1 MTISSRS
8 TIMALL
14 AAGSFAVVP
23 LALAA
28 GGGSMGG
35 GGGMSSM
42 PEARERTPDEQ
53 ARDSYNDGVRLIKKA
68 DDADAAA
75 QKATDD
81 NKRKKQQDRASEY
94 YRKALARFEDAVQIS
109 EGMYQAW
116 NYIGYANRHLG
127 EYTVALSAYDRA
139 LTLQPGY
146 PEAIEYRGHA
156 YLALNR
162 LDDARSAYLALF
174 PANRKLADQLLAGMQ
189 AFVTAR
195 RADPQGLDAA
205 ALDAFAKWVDERVS
219 VAAQTAALTRAGA
232 GSGWR

>member
-1 MTISSRS
+1 MNPNPRPIVV
-8 TIMALL
+8 ALL
-14 AAGSFAVVP
+14 AAASLV
-23 LALAA
+23 ALPAAQAA

-35 GGGMSSM
+35 GGGMSGM
-42 PEARERTPDEQ
+42 PEARERTPEEK
-53 ARDSYNDGVRLIKKA
+53 ARDSYNDGVRLIRKA

-81 NKRKKQQDRASEY
+81 AKRRKAQDRAGEY
-94 YRKALARFEDAVQIS
+94 YRKALARFEDAVQEV
-109 EGMYQAW
+109 EGLYQAW

-127 EYTVALSAYDRA
+127 DYTVALSAYDRA

-162 LDDARSAYLALF
+162 LDDAKGAYLALF
-174 PANRKLADQLLAGMQ
+174 PANKKLADQLLAGMQ

-195 RADPQGLDAA
+195 RSDAQGLDAGT
-205 ALDAFAKWVDERVS
+205 LDAFSKWVDERVGI
-219 VAAQTAALTRAGA
+219 AAQTASLTPAGA
-232 GSGWR
+232 GASWR

>member
-1 MTISSRS
+1 MTLISRFAML
-8 TIMALL
+8 TLL
-14 AAGSFAVVP
+14 AAAS
-23 LALAA
+23 LAMLPPARAA
-28 GGGSMGG
+28 GGGSMG

-53 ARDSYNDGVRLIKKA
+53 ARDRYNDGVRLIRKA
-68 DDADAAA
+68 DDADATA
-75 QKATDD
+75 QKTTDAA
-81 NKRKKQQDRASEY
+81 KRQKLQDRASEY
-94 YRKALARFEDAVQIS
+94 YRKALARFEDAVQLS

-162 LDDARSAYLALF
+162 LDDARNAYLALF
-174 PANRKLADQLLAGMQ
+174 PSNRKLADQLLAGMQ
-189 AFVTAR
+189 AFVAAR
-195 RADPQGLDAA
+195 RSDAQGLDAA
-205 ALDAFAKWVDERVS
+205 ALDAFAKWVEERVS
-219 VAAQTAALTRAGA
+219 VSAQTAALTRSGAGA
-232 GSGWR
+232 GWR